1 MVVLSDANTMIAGR
15 DLTSVTDVEIVFG
28 KFLGAVQ
35 RGRGQLASA
44 SPERTSGGSAQF
56 TEITT

>member
-1 MVVLSDANTMIAGR
+1 MLFRSGTLEAN
-15 DLTSVTDVEIVFG
+15 LG

-35 RGRGQLASA
+35 RGRSQLASS
-44 SPERTSGGSAQF
+44 SPDRTEGGSAQF